1 MKLRKTV
8 NNKILITHKTT
19 NMRIAG
25 IILIVAGILMFI
37 FNGINFTTEKK
48 VVDLGPVE
56 INKKEKKSV
65 GWPVYAGG
73 IVTLAGV
80 LVLVAGN
87 KKGN

>member
-1 MKLRKTV
+1 
-8 NNKILITHKTT
+8 
-19 NMRIAG
+19 MRIAG

-65 GWPVYAGG
+65 GWPVYAGA

-80 LVLVAGN
+80 LVLVADN

>member
-1 MKLRKTV
+1 
-8 NNKILITHKTT
+8 
-19 NMRIAG
+19 MRIAG

-65 GWPVYAGG
+65 GWPVYAGA

>member
-1 MKLRKTV
+1 MK
-8 NNKILITHKTT
+8 
-19 NMRIAG
+19 IAG

-48 VVDLGPVE
+48 VVDVGPVE
-56 INKKEKKSV
+56 INKKEKKSL
-65 GWPVYAGG
+65 GWPVYAGA

-87 KKGN
+87 KKGNL

>member
-1 MKLRKTV
+1 
-8 NNKILITHKTT
+8 
-19 NMRIAG
+19 MRIAG

-65 GWPVYAGG
+65 GWPVYAGA

-80 LVLVAGN
+80 LVLVADN
-87 KKGN
+87 KKGK

>member
-1 MKLRKTV
+1 
-8 NNKILITHKTT
+8 
-19 NMRIAG
+19 MRIAG

-80 LVLVAGN
+80 LILVAGN

>member
-1 MKLRKTV
+1 
-8 NNKILITHKTT
+8 
-19 NMRIAG
+19 MRIAG

-56 INKKEKKSV
+56 INKKEKKSL

-87 KKGN
+87 KKGNL